1 MRIKL
6 FIFALITLL
15 VTSCA
20 RENLHEPALE
30 ESRFVT
36 ISATLE
42 PQTRVFYD
50 DATRKLSWQDND
62 ELLLVGYQAEA
73 FKGKS
78 KFKYSKNGN
87 NFSGQS
93 VEGADAYRAYY
104 PASYTTLDEN
114 GRIQCLNDAFWQQTQ
129 DGNNNAA
136 HIGNKMFL
144 SDEVPTPINQPF
156 QLSTRSSI
164 IKFILNNIPD
174 NLGTLRKLVWTVE
187 TTTEG
192 DPKSAT
198 LNLTN
203 IPEGTTSLTA
213 FLAFDPSVYILA
225 AGGKIKITLIGDVTY
240 EWSATSGNGKEY
252 QAGMRYNATSNG
264 PWNIAHNK
272 FSYVIDVKNKNTK
285 YEIFQKDASS
295 TSPANLTIVWGDS
308 SPNTTIV
315 KGASL
320 AKTIATHTY
329 SQGGIY
335 EIEIYSDQTDPS
347 IKQMHQ
353 ITFQGNGNSGD
364 DFLKEVLTPF
374 PNMGAT
380 DFSSTFVN
388 CQKLTTIPAGLFANN
403 PDAISFNSCFSGCKN
418 LVLREDIFPLPS
430 SNPDYFAGKKMDFT
444 LCFNMV
450 GFNYNTKTGTAPEL
464 WNYTG
469 AGVTG
474 NQSQQWVVTDAFK
487 KADKLT
493 NYNSIPSS
501 WK

>member
-203 IPEGTTSLTA
+203 IPAGTTSLTA

-252 QAGMRYNATSNG
+252 QAEMRYNATSNG
-264 PWNIAHNK
+264 PWNIAHTK
-272 FSYVIDVKNKNTK
+272 FSYVIDIQNNKK
-285 YEIFQKDASS
+285 YDIFQKDDSS
-295 TSPANLTIVWGDS
+295 TSPANLTIVWGDG
-308 SPNTTIV
+308 SPNTSIA

-320 AKTIATHTY
+320 TKTIATHTY
-329 SQGGIY
+329 PKHGLYTIS
-335 EIEIYSDQTDPS
+335 IYSEQTDPS
-347 IKQMHQ
+347 IQQMPQ
-353 ITFQGNGNSGD
+353 ITFYGGSGNSGVKE
-364 DFLKEVLTPF
+364 LKEVLTPF

-380 DFSSTFVN
+380 DFSSTFEG
-388 CQKLTTIPAGLFANN
+388 CQNLTTVPAGLFSNN
-403 PDAISFNSCFSGCKN
+403 PDAINFNSCFSNCSD
-418 LVLREDIFPLPS
+418 LVLRNDIFPLPS

-444 LCFNMV
+444 SCFNKV
-450 GFNYNTKTGTAPEL
+450 GSTYKTKTGTAPEL

-474 NQSQQWVVTDAFK
+474 SQQWVVTDTFK
-487 KADKLT
+487 NADKLT
-493 NYNSIPSS
+493 NYNDIPSR
-501 WK
+501 WR